1 MNFTDIQKYFRAVQI
16 CEIEAEYDY
25 SFEPCPSSPYSICS
39 FKIQEKGEYTF
50 SVSQKGNRFFRRDAG
65 YKYSP
70 ASLAL
75 FRVSTVGGK
84 VGYHYMCH
92 QKKDCKRDTYLKH
105 SELELGDY
113 VLLASVEWHQETK
126 DKSFVVTSYGI
137 GPVEFEDL
145 TDSIDKRELEL
156 AILKNGQ

>member
-1 MNFTDIQKYFRAVQI
+1 MNFTDIQKYFGRVQI

-25 SFEPCPSSPYSICS
+25 SFEPCPSAPYSICA
-39 FKIQEKGEYTF
+39 FKIEERGEYTF
-50 SVSQKGNRFFRRDAG
+50 SVSQKGNRFFRKDAG

-84 VGYHYMCH
+84 VAYQFICH
-92 QKKDCKRDTYLKH
+92 KKKGCQRDTYLKH
-105 SELELGDY
+105 SELELGNY
-113 VLLASVEWHQETK
+113 VILASVDWLQETK

-137 GPVEFEDL
+137 GPIEFEDV
-145 TDSIDKRELEL
+145 TDSIDKRELKSV
-156 AILKNGQ
+156 ISKNGK